1 MLTISGFRGVNLVDP
16 ARIARTEG
24 LDMMMVVVIFLAIK
38 RLKRPAFVQLAKETQ
53 PPVEAARGE
62 SGGQE

>member
-1 MLTISGFRGVNLVDP
+1 MLTISGFLGVNVADP

-38 RLKRPAFVQLAKETQ
+38 RLKRPAFVQLAEETQ
-53 PPVEAARGE
+53 PSVEAARDE
-62 SGGQE
+62 SGGRE